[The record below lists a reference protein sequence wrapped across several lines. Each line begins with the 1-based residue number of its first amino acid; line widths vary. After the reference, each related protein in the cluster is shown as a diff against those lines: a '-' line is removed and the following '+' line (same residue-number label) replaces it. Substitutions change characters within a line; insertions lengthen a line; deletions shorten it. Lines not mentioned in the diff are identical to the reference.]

1 MKKSMVLVKLHAM
14 KSEIEL
20 LIKHFE
26 TEFTIEAQEERE
38 SKEEKHYSS
47 GKRWTKDEDALII
60 NAADNK
66 DIDLDMLAVELY
78 PERTKKSINSRVHLL
93 GMRVHYNRILTS
105 PKGLKA

>member
-1 MKKSMVLVKLHAM
+1 MKKSMVLVRLHAM

-26 TEFTIEAQEERE
+26 IEFTIEAQTERE
-38 SKEEKHYSS
+38 SKEEKHFSS
-47 GKRWTKDEDALII
+47 GKMWTKDEVALII

-78 PERTKKSINSRVHLL
+78 PERTKQSIMARVYSLD
-93 GMRVHYNRILTS
+93 MRVHYNRILTS
-105 PKGLKA
+105 PKGLKS

>member
-1 MKKSMVLVKLHAM
+1 MKKSMVLVRLNAM

-26 TEFTIEAQEERE
+26 TEFTIEAQAERE
-38 SKEEKHYSS
+38 SKEEKNFSS
-47 GKRWTKDEDALII
+47 GKRWSKEEDAII
-60 NAADNK
+60 IKAADNK

-78 PERTKKSINSRVHLL
+78 PERTKKSIASRVYLL

-105 PKGLKA
+105 QKGLKS